1 MLNLFRNQFIHFMP
15 MGWSIEM
22 SGMPSIC
29 KDSLDIIKELEE
41 NFLCFRWADEEQR
54 EHFNNFL
61 EQAIVNVIKVAAAY
75 KQLKT
80 GSTGSLRAP

>member
-1 MLNLFRNQFIHFMP
+1 MP